1 MFKYDLGDGL
11 DLRVL
16 EVRHAP
22 LFFDLIVE
30 NRAYLAES
38 LDFPHRFQTLEDVQS
53 YIKRALTRYA
63 EDGLP
68 MTGLWLDE
76 QFIGSVLFF
85 PVDWHIR
92 STEMGYW
99 LAQRASGRG
108 LMTRAARAM
117 VGFAFD
123 TVNLNRVELKVDVS
137 NARSTALAVRLGF
150 KLEGVARQGAIHAGK
165 RADLATYSMLASE
178 WTSLNRTEDV
188 SQAR

>member
-1 MFKYDLGDGL
+1 MFKYDLGGGL

-22 LFFDLIVE
+22 LFLDHIIE

-53 YIKRALTRYA
+53 YIKHALTRYI

-76 QFIGSVLFF
+76 QLVGGVLFF
-85 PVDWHIR
+85 PVDWQIR
-92 STEMGYW
+92 STEIGYW

-108 LMTRAARAM
+108 LMTRAAQAM
-117 VGFAFD
+117 LGFAFD
-123 TVNLNRVELKVDVS
+123 TLKLNRIELKADVS
-137 NARSTALAVRLGF
+137 NTRSTTLAERLGF
-150 KLEGVARQGAIHAGK
+150 KLEGIARQGAIHAGK
-165 RADLATYSMLASE
+165 RVDLASYSLLASE
-178 WTSLNRTEDV
+178 WTPLNRTE
-188 SQAR
+188 